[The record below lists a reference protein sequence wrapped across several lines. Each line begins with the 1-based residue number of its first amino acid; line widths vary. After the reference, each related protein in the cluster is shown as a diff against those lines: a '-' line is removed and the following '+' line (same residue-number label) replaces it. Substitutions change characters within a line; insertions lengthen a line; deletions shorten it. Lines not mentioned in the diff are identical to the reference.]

1 MSESSSSEKE
11 GSEGGRDERKGRE
24 EKKKKERKRKEKKV
38 GKETYYIASRNLFSV
53 ITYMGKES
61 EKEWLYMY
69 VYG

>member
-1 MSESSSSEKE
+1 MRVLVQRRKE
-11 GSEGGRDERKGRE
+11 AREGGMKGRE
-24 EKKKKERKRKEKKV
+24 GKRRKKKERKRKEKKV